1 MHGIARVGHSH
12 LITKINKCFLSCHS
26 IAITA
31 AAASHSTT
39 TNTITFG
46 VCAAPPLK
54 RDNTTALAAVQQGR
68 TTKNYQTYSRLA
80 LTATSTA
87 TTTTRLAVDRPLY
100 FGGDLVN
107 GKHSTRH
114 NRFNSTKAAARKKMV
129 NKFQSIS
136 VCFATRRIVNSGE
149 IFSFS
154 ILILQFCLRR

>member
-12 LITKINKCFLSCHS
+12 LITKINKCFLSCRS
-26 IAITA
+26 IAIT

-46 VCAAPPLK
+46 VCAAPQRLK
-54 RDNTTALAAVQQGR
+54 RDNTTALAAVQKGQ
-68 TTKNYQTYSRLA
+68 TTKSYQTYSRLA

-87 TTTTRLAVDRPLY
+87 TTTTCLAVDRPLY

-114 NRFNSTKAAARKKMV
+114 NRFNSTKAEARKKMV
-129 NKFQSIS
+129 NKFRRIS
-136 VCFATRRIVNSGE
+136 V
-149 IFSFS
+149 
-154 ILILQFCLRR
+154 